1 MIANPRWIG
10 AGLVAL
16 SALSFG
22 AMAIFAR
29 FAFVGGVDVTALL
42 FLRFL
47 IAGALMAV
55 LMSALKRPWP
65 RRRNALTLALMGGVG
80 YVAQALCFF
89 LALQHA
95 SAGLVALLLYLY
107 PFLVTLLGVAFAG
120 ERLTL
125 LRTLAVLSALL
136 GTALT
141 IGAGLSGSPLGSPLG
156 IALGLAAALI
166 YSIYILVGNRVLK
179 EEDPLAAAAVV
190 MLAAAGVFG
199 LVVLVDAPR
208 FPASAAAWAAV
219 LAIALIS
226 TVVAMVGFFAGV
238 KRLGAADAATLST
251 LEPVVTFVLAA
262 IFLDEPVSAAQMAGG
277 AIVLGAVIALA
288 RGQAGTGQG
297 KGSTSSR

>member
-29 FAFVGGVDVTALL
+29 FAFAGGVDVTALL

-89 LALQHA
+89 FALQHA

-107 PFLVTLLGVAFAG
+107 PFLVTLLGVVFAG

-141 IGAGLSGSPLGSPLG
+141 IGAGISGSPLG
-156 IALGLAAALI
+156 IALGVAAALI

-226 TVVAMVGFFAGV
+226 TVVAMVGFFAGI

>member
-1 MIANPRWIG
+1 MIENPRWIG

-65 RRRNALTLALMGGVG
+65 RRRNTLTLALMGGVG

-125 LRTLAVLSALL
+125 LRALAVLSALL

-141 IGAGLSGSPLGSPLG
+141 IGAGISGSPLG
-156 IALGLAAALI
+156 IALGVAAALI

-226 TVVAMVGFFAGV
+226 TVVAMVGFFAGI

-251 LEPVVTFVLAA
+251 LEPVVTFVLAS
-262 IFLDEPVSAAQMAGG
+262 IFLDEPVSAAQLAGG
-277 AIVLGAVIALA
+277 SIVLGAVIALA
-288 RGQAGTGQG
+288 RGQTGQGQG

>member
-29 FAFVGGVDVTALL
+29 FAFAGGVDVTALL

-80 YVAQALCFF
+80 YVPQALCFF

-107 PFLVTLLGVAFAG
+107 PFLVTLLGVVFAG

-141 IGAGLSGSPLGSPLG
+141 IGSGLSGSPLG
-156 IALGLAAALI
+156 IALGVAAALI

-199 LVVLVDAPR
+199 LVVLVDTPR

-226 TVVAMVGFFAGV
+226 TVVAMVGFFAGM
-238 KRLGAADAATLST
+238 KHLGAADAATLST

-262 IFLDEPVSAAQMAGG
+262 IFLDEPVTATQMAGG

-288 RGQAGTGQG
+288 RGQGATDQG